1 MISVLQA
8 IPDNPNTMVF
18 LESTANGLSGDGEYF
33 YNLVQDA
40 IAGRNDFML
49 IFLPWHLMPE
59 YSLSF
64 VNEEEKNKFAE
75 TLDAYERGIQGRFN
89 LTLEQLNW
97 RRWAIKN
104 KCGGDID
111 KFKQEYPITIEE
123 AFIASSHTVI
133 PKEFIEAQ
141 RKYIREP
148 AQELDGVLYY
158 EHVNTRHYYS
168 LGADTAEGVGQDDSA
183 LTVIDRMTGRE
194 VAHFASNRIPP
205 DIFAKKIMKV
215 AEYFNNALVV
225 LEINNHGLAGLNELS
240 RLGYMYIFRQRHFD
254 KVTNEWTR
262 KLGWKTTSVTKP
274 LMIDEF
280 AKALREEEVCL
291 STAATVSQMLTF
303 VHTDEPG
310 RHSMGSESGQRDDRL
325 ISAMLAWQGFK
336 DLPTEFM
343 DW

>member
-1 MISVLQA
+1 MKKKKINSPRRWTHMNEAFKDDLILHMNNSIGADGRLKTNAEA
-8 IPDNPNTMVF
+8 ILINSSKNIRLRLRKRLLPHHIRLFPKNLLKPRENIF
-18 LESTANGLSGDGEYF
+18 GNRHKNWTAGCIPS
-33 YNLVQDA
+33 
-40 IAGRNDFML
+40 M
-49 IFLPWHLMPE
+49 
-59 YSLSF
+59 S
-64 VNEEEKNKFAE
+64 
-75 TLDAYERGIQGRFN
+75 IQG
-89 LTLEQLNW
+89 
-97 RRWAIKN
+97 
-104 KCGGDID
+104 
-111 KFKQEYPITIEE
+111 
-123 AFIASSHTVI
+123 
-133 PKEFIEAQ
+133 
-141 RKYIREP
+141 
-148 AQELDGVLYY
+148 
-158 EHVNTRHYYS
+158 
-168 LGADTAEGVGQDDSA
+168 
-183 LTVIDRMTGRE
+183 
-194 VAHFASNRIPP
+194 
-205 DIFAKKIMKV
+205 IMKV

-225 LEINNHGLAGLNELS
+225 LEINNHGLAVLNELS

-280 AKALREEEVCL
+280 AKALREDEVGL